1 MSDPDSQTMPPG
13 RNSKGLVIAAL
24 ACSAGALC
32 LSALAL
38 LFATGIFKGRAVSS
52 DFESQAR
59 TYFLAHPETV
69 ANAITQ
75 MEERQKTAD
84 ASDLTRILADR
95 HDAIFNNP
103 AAPVGGN
110 AEGDVTVVEF
120 FDYNC
125 PYCRK
130 AAPILDQLAET
141 DREVRVVFK
150 ELPILVPGSAFA
162 ARAAL
167 ASMKQGKYLAFHNA
181 MFGSRAAITESSA
194 IEIAATTGLDVE
206 RLKQDMQDPA
216 IGAAIKGNIEL
227 ANALR
232 IGGAPS
238 FVSGRQMTRG
248 LVDLDAMKELVA
260 AARQG

>member
-13 RNSKGLVIAAL
+13 RNSKEPVIAAL

-38 LFATGIFKGRAVSS
+38 VFATGVFEGRAVSS

-59 TYFLAHPETV
+59 AYFLAQPETV

-75 MEERQKTAD
+75 MEERRKTAE
-84 ASDLTRILADR
+84 ASELTRILADR
-95 HDAIFNNP
+95 YDAIFNDP

-110 AEGDVTVVEF
+110 AEGEMTVVEL

-150 ELPILVPGSAFA
+150 EFPILGPGSTFA

-167 ASMKQGKYLAFHNA
+167 ASMKLGKYLAFHNA
-181 MFGSRAAITESSA
+181 MIGSRAAITESSA
-194 IEIAATTGLDVE
+194 IEIAATTGRDVE

-216 IGAAIKGNIEL
+216 IGAAVMGNIEL
-227 ANALR
+227 ANAQR
-232 IGGAPS
+232 IGGTPS
-238 FVSGRQMTRG
+238 FVSGKQITRG
-248 LVDLDAMKELVA
+248 LVDLDTMNELVA
-260 AARQG
+260 AERRG